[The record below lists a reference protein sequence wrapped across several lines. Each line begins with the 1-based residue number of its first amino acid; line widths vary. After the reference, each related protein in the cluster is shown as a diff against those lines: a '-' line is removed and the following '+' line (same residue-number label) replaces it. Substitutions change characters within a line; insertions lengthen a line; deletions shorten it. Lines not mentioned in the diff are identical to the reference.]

1 MKRYCAFMFMLM
13 IVNGSLHAMENINQ
27 STEASDKK
35 SLDELLMHAVKNNRK
50 KDVKSLL
57 LRKADPNATDEDL
70 ISPLMTACTR
80 YEPIPRI
87 VELLLAAGAHI
98 NHMDIDGRTP
108 LFCAQKSAADS
119 SNYPNTYRK
128 IVCVLE
134 QAGGIAHK
142 NQVLINPEG
151 QVVKIF
157 PILAIPFSSYHEQIL
172 PIAGDE
178 LGKLKG
184 GWKLVCPLLED

>member
-1 MKRYCAFMFMLM
+1 MSIL
-13 IVNGSLHAMENINQ
+13 IVVSGSLHAMDQVSNKL
-27 STEASDKK
+27 TEESKVDKK
-35 SLDELLMHAVKNNRK
+35 NLDEALMRAVRDNK
-50 KDVKSLL
+50 KEEVKSLL
-57 LRKADPNATDEDL
+57 QDKADPNTTDEDL
-70 ISPLMTACTR
+70 VSPLITACTR

-119 SNYPNTYRK
+119 SNYPNTYRN

-142 NQVLINPEG
+142 NQVLMNPEG

-178 LGKLKG
+178 LGKLKE
-184 GWKLVCPLLED
+184 GWKLVLPLLED